1 MKILIFSSLIT
12 VIDQIS
18 KILVRSNINQQQKL
32 NIINDYFYLT
42 FVKNEGAAFG
52 ILQGQR
58 LFFIAATFFFLAF
71 LFYFYKKELPH
82 NLFTKTAIIFLT
94 GGSLANFF
102 DRILFHYVT
111 DFIAVDI
118 IPFYQFPVIN
128 IADIFISSGVIILI
142 YEILFHN
149 SKNN

>member
-1 MKILIFSSLIT
+1 MKIIIFSSLIT

-18 KILVRSNINQQQKL
+18 KILIRANINQQQKIK
-32 NIINDYFYLT
+32 IINDYFYLT

-58 LFFIAATFFFLAF
+58 LFFIAVTLFFLAF
-71 LFYFYKKELPH
+71 LFYLYKRELPH
-82 NLFTKTAIIFLT
+82 DLFTKTAIIFLI
-94 GGSLANFF
+94 GGSLSNLF

-118 IPFYQFPVIN
+118 IPFYQFPVVN

-142 YEILFHN
+142 YKILFFS
-149 SKNN
+149 SKND